1 MKFLNIA
8 QKDLTQSLRNL
19 TAIVFMIFVP
29 LLVTLIFLFIFGGV
43 GGNRTDFELP
53 RTVVVIVNL
62 DQGSLAGDLNMNL
75 DLPVDFEGDDG
86 SAESMGDLLVH
97 ILQSETYSGLMQV
110 SLLADEATA
119 ISAIN
124 NQEAGVAVIIP
135 KDFSN
140 VLLGSSEQ
148 TSIVLQK
155 DPTLTFGPAIVEG
168 VIRQILD
175 GFAAGGIGVN
185 VVVEGLIDA
194 GIPITPELIQDVI
207 DRVANSASLQSATG
221 AEDTPALIDV
231 QPPSGADSSSSLV
244 TEIVGAILGGMMV
257 FFAFFTG
264 ANTMETILIEE
275 ERGTLPRLF
284 TTPTSHRTILG
295 GKAFAAVALLT
306 IQIAVLLLVGR
317 LVFGIDWGEPLAVLM
332 AATGIV
338 MVAAAT
344 GLFLVSLLNNTR
356 QAGILFGGVLT
367 LTGMLGLISV
377 FTAGVPDRPAAIET
391 ASLFVPQGW
400 AIRALRIGM
409 ENGPMADLLFT
420 LLVLFLWT
428 IVFASI
434 GQYRMQRRFA

>member
-1 MKFLNIA
+1 MKFLDIA
-8 QKDLTQSLRNL
+8 QKDLIQSFRNL
-19 TAIVFMIFVP
+19 TAIVFMIVVP
-29 LLVTLIFLFIFGGV
+29 LLVTLIFLFIFGGI
-43 GGNRTDFELP
+43 GGNQTDFELP
-53 RTVVVIVNL
+53 RTVVVIANL
-62 DQGSLAGDLNMNL
+62 DQGSLAGELNMNL
-75 DLPVDFEGDDG
+75 DLPTDFEGDDG
-86 SAESMGDLLVH
+86 RAESMGDLLVH
-97 ILQSETYSGLMQV
+97 ILQSETFSGLMQV
-110 SLLADEATA
+110 SDLADETTA
-119 ISAIN
+119 ISAVN

-140 VLLGSSEQ
+140 VLLGSSKE
-148 TSIVLQK
+148 TSIVLHK

-168 VIRQILD
+168 VLRQILD
-175 GFAAGGIGVN
+175 SFAAGRIGVT
-185 VVVEGLIDA
+185 VVVEGLVNA
-194 GIPITPELIQDVI
+194 GVPITPELIQDVI
-207 DRVANSASLQSATG
+207 DRATNSASLQSATG
-221 AEDTPALIDV
+221 DEDIPALIDV
-231 QPPSGADSSSSLV
+231 ESPPGSDSSTSLV

-264 ANTMETILIEE
+264 ANAMETILIEE

-295 GKAFAAVALLT
+295 GKSFAAIVLLT
-306 IQIAVLLLVGR
+306 IQITVLLLVGR
-317 LVFGIDWGEPLAVLM
+317 LIFGIDWGDPLAVLL
-332 AATGIV
+332 AAAGIV

-400 AIRALRIGM
+400 AIRALRIAMGG
-409 ENGPMADLLFT
+409 GPMADLLFA